1 MSKMA
6 FSGEYSMNN
15 IPIPPRKEY
24 KSKLIRKTEK
34 FISRIRWKYFWA
46 TIDKRKDAKLGNHPQ
61 ARVEIEGKNMY
72 GFRTPYAPPRFEK
85 LKPFETGHIK
95 IHAIWSYKKR
105 SYKKL

>member
-15 IPIPPRKEY
+15 IPIPPKKEY

-72 GFRTPYAPPRFEK
+72 GFRTPYAPPRFEE
-85 LKPFETGHIK
+85 LHR
-95 IHAIWSYKKR
+95 AI
-105 SYKKL
+105 